1 MERILVLNGP
11 NLNLLGE
18 RDSTH
23 YGTKTLAEINEE
35 LDGKA
40 SELGVE
46 LVLYQSNHEGDLI
59 DKIHSERKRCRG
71 IIINAGALTNY
82 SYAIRD
88 ALEAI
93 ALPVI
98 EVHVSD
104 ITRREEWRRE
114 SVISPIARGVVI
126 GKGWIGYIEALE
138 ELVSYLRGRA
148 SKD

>member
-1 MERILVLNGP
+1 MLNGP

-23 YGTKTLAEINEE
+23 YGTRTLAEINEE

-59 DKIHSERKRCRG
+59 DKIHSERKGCRG
-71 IIINAGALTNY
+71 IIINAGALTHY

-114 SVISPIARGVVI
+114 SVISPIAMGVVI
-126 GKGWIGYIEALE
+126 GRGWIGYIEALE
-138 ELVSYLRGRA
+138 ELVSYLRGGA
-148 SKD
+148 GKD